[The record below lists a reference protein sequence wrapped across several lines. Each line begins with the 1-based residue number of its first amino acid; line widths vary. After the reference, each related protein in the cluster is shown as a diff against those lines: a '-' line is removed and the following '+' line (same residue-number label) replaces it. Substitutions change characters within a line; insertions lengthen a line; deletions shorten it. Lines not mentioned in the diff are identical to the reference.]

1 MKRILKWLGVQNA
14 FDKGLIARILVI
26 LCLLFVCFGLVFVTT
41 RIVVSLI
48 PGLPDAHWTDLV
60 IESAI
65 FFSGLIALRAI
76 RSDHMRTASRVM
88 LGALLI
94 VVTMQAYV
102 IGDPANDI
110 GGAMGLLLFA
120 FLAILLLDRWDRW
133 VAVALV
139 IGIFIGLIVLS
150 ASGNLPPV
158 IQLDPLSKTLY
169 ILFVWLSVSIII
181 AFVMIA
187 AMGAMRREPLLIEQ
201 SIKDSEQLK
210 DLGDTRN
217 SVSFLSTHDALTGLY
232 NRLFF
237 ETESARLENSRFYPI
252 SVITAEVNALK
263 NLNIAF
269 GLNAGD
275 QMLINVAKLFT
286 SVFRQ
291 EDIIT
296 RYGGDDFVVL
306 LPGADEEVVK
316 AVINR
321 IEKHITDFNKVHSDL
336 PMRLSMGVSTAN
348 KGESL
353 KEHLKLAG
361 EKLQQAKISQAKSG

>member
-1 MKRILKWLGVQNA
+1 MKRILKWQGVQDAYN
-14 FDKGLIARILVI
+14 KGMIARILVI
-26 LCLLFVCFGLVFVTT
+26 LCLLFVCFGLLFVTT
-41 RIVVSLI
+41 RVVVSLI
-48 PGLPDAHWTDLV
+48 PGLPNAHWTDLV

-76 RSDHMRTASRVM
+76 RSDHLRTASRVM

-133 VAVALV
+133 IAIALV
-139 IGIFIGLIVLS
+139 ILIFIGLITLS

-169 ILFVWLSVSIII
+169 ILFVWLAVGIII

-187 AMGAMRREPLLIEQ
+187 AMGAMRREPHLIEQ

-217 SVSFLSTHDALTGLY
+217 SIAYLSTHDALTGLY

-263 NLNIAF
+263 NLNNAY

-275 QMLINVAKLFT
+275 QMLINVAKLFS

-291 EDIIT
+291 EDILT

-306 LPGADEEVVK
+306 LPGADEAVVQT
-316 AVINR
+316 VMNR
-321 IEKHITDFNKVHSDL
+321 IEKHIADFNKEHSDI
-336 PMRLSMGVSTAN
+336 PMSLTMGVSTAN

-353 KEHLKLAG
+353 KDHLKMAY
-361 EKLQQAKISQAKSG
+361 EDLQQNKSTKSST